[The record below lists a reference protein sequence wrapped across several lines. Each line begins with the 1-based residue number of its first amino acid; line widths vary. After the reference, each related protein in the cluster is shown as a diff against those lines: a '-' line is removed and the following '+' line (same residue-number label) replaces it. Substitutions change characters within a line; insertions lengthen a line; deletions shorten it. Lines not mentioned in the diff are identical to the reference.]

1 MCCYSITVNT
11 IIDGGSKSCYTGH
24 YKTIDF
30 GHRLTYFYGCNFMC
44 EKGTYT
50 KLLLELQNV
59 TEGNIYLWTIV
70 FPVNIKPFWA
80 C

>member
-1 MCCYSITVNT
+1 
-11 IIDGGSKSCYTGH
+11 
-24 YKTIDF
+24 
-30 GHRLTYFYGCNFMC
+30 MC

-70 FPVNIKPFWA
+70 FPVKIKPFWA